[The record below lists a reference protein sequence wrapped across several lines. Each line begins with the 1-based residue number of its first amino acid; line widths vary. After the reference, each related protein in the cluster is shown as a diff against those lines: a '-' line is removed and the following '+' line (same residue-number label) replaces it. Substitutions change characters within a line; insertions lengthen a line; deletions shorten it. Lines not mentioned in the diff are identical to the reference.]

1 MHYEEVL
8 ELYIMKQKRKEIN
21 IMEENKVLESYKAEL
36 RCLRSKL
43 QANTSEIG
51 DWKIIKCMEAKLLGE
66 DLPYDINDL
75 KLERQKIRDR
85 INELEVLIEQESET
99 AK

>member
-8 ELYIMKQKRKEIN
+8 ELYIMEQKRKEIN